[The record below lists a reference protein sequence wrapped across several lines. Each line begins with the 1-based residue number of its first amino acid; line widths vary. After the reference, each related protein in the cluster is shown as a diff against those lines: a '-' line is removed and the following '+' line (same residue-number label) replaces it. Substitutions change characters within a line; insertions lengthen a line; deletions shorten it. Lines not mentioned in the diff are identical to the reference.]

1 MGQAT
6 KSESIQFEVNELCW
20 NSSRQARKPVEWTFW
35 VIFFTGIATFLVIIV
50 LLIRVEHEKAVSMR
64 QFDCPTPSECVC
76 HCAGA
81 TTLGRGY
88 GHGAA
93 RRLEAEADRWRAVAE
108 EYRDLLVQSGVLRL
122 DGGSEGGQDASVEQV
137 LTIDR
142 KVVGEL

>member
-1 MGQAT
+1 MSPSNS
-6 KSESIQFEVNELCW
+6 KSTSHVGIHHDRRE
-20 NSSRQARKPVEWTFW
+20 KPVEWTFW

-64 QFDCPTPSECVC
+64 RFDCPTSSECVC

-81 TTLGRGY
+81 TTLDRGY

-93 RRLEAEADRWRAVAE
+93 KQLAGEADQWRAVAE
-108 EYRDLLVQSGVLRL
+108 EYRGLLVQSGVLRL
-122 DGGSEGGQDASVEQV
+122 DDGGSEGGQDASVEQV